1 MKADKLKSRL
11 WNSIEPL
18 CPMFA
23 KNNIANIGAKIPRTG
38 KKNNQEEVKN
48 MSNAS
53 KIRSLRENLGLR
65 RTEFGLKIGCT
76 YGQVER
82 LEDGLTPLT
91 EELRTKICREYGV
104 NEDWFDGSSGAPQL
118 EENRDLR
125 RKRLKR
131 ILEESGLSQREFGK
145 STHTS
150 ASLLNEILSGKKQL
164 TIKYAKK
171 IEETLGVGAD
181 WLLYGDEDAKEYPL
195 SDAVIKYMKK
205 HPEIRKEIYGR
216 METDEAVMSKDAAGG
231 T

>member
-1 MKADKLKSRL
+1 
-11 WNSIEPL
+11 
-18 CPMFA
+18 
-23 KNNIANIGAKIPRTG
+23 
-38 KKNNQEEVKN
+38 
-48 MSNAS
+48 MSDAS
-53 KIRSLRENLGLR
+53 KIRCLRENLGLR

-76 YGQVER
+76 CGQVER

-91 EELRTKICREYGV
+91 EELRIKLCREYGV
-104 NEDWFDGSSGAPQL
+104 HDEWFDGSSEMSPL
-118 EENRDLR
+118 EENSDLR

-131 ILEESGLSQREFGK
+131 ILEESGMSQREFGK

-150 ASLLNEILSGKKQL
+150 ASLLNEVLSGKKQL

-195 SDAVIKYMKK
+195 SDTVIKYMKK
-205 HPEIRKEIYGR
+205 HPEIRKEIYER
-216 METDEAVMSKDAAGG
+216 METDTAVMSKDAEG